1 MKNKVL
7 PLLFALICFAGH
19 SQNFPGLN
27 AVHKKKILASGLK
40 TPLPTWL
47 PSGFALD
54 TFEIKTGKNVLVQD
68 KVLLVQYT
76 KKINDSTWQSFIV
89 EAGFDGLGSLWYDN
103 ETVQSTVGKI
113 EFYYQPLE
121 TGDSG
126 KKEKQEDL
134 IMTEWF
140 TVDKLDFHVQCIV
153 TSGNEFELM
162 GDEDEAE
169 NKYKY
174 VPINKEDFKK
184 VLQSL
189 QILK

>member
-1 MKNKVL
+1 MKIT
-7 PLLFALICFAGH
+7 LLFLSFTLFSLLSH
-19 SQNFPGLN
+19 SQNFPGIN
-27 AVHKKKILASGLK
+27 ASHKKKILTGGVK

-54 TFEIKTGKNVLVQD
+54 TLEIKTGKNVLVQD
-68 KVLLVQYT
+68 KVLLIQYT
-76 KKINDSTWQSFIV
+76 KKINDSTWQSFIL
-89 EAGFDGLGSLWYDN
+89 EAGFDGLGSLWYDH
-103 ETVQSTVGKI
+103 ETVQSDVGKI

-121 TGDSG
+121 TGDNG

-140 TVDKLDFHVQCIV
+140 VVDKLDFHVQCIV
-153 TSGNEFELM
+153 SSGAEFDLM
-162 GDEDEAE
+162 GDKDEAD

-174 VPINKEDFKK
+174 VPMSKEDFKK
-184 VLQSL
+184 ILQSL